1 MKTTRKK
8 PGPRPR
14 RLRRLRRLNLGPSL
28 EQRVALTYL
37 GGFVR
42 TYRTEG
48 RALTGFEAA
57 KIGAAAAVYG
67 KDEIV
72 ALAWRFGLR
81 LTTAAPKEEI
91 LRTFYDALLIEPAF
105 DATGRLVA
113 PRFVYRPAERRF
125 YRKDKED
132 GDRAVPG
139 PRVRANSVSAPV
151 GRGDSAQYTK
161 EKKEE

>member
-14 RLRRLRRLNLGPSL
+14 RLRRLRRLSLGPSL

-37 GGFVR
+37 GGVVR
-42 TYRTEG
+42 AYRTEG

-57 KIGAAAAVYG
+57 KIGAAAVVYG

-81 LTTAAPKEEI
+81 LTAHAPKEEI
-91 LRTFYDALLIEPAF
+91 LRTLYDALLIEPAF
-105 DATGRLVA
+105 DAT
-113 PRFVYRPAERRF
+113 
-125 YRKDKED
+125 
-132 GDRAVPG
+132 
-139 PRVRANSVSAPV
+139 
-151 GRGDSAQYTK
+151 
-161 EKKEE
+161 

>member
-1 MKTTRKK
+1 M
-8 PGPRPR
+8 
-14 RLRRLRRLNLGPSL
+14 RRLRRLNLGPSL

-42 TYRTEG
+42 AYRTEG
-48 RALTGFEAA
+48 RALTGVEAA
-57 KIGAAAAVYG
+57 EIRSAAGLYG
-67 KDEIV
+67 KDEII
-72 ALAWRFGLR
+72 ALAWSFGLR
-81 LTTAAPKEEI
+81 LSAHAPKEEI
-91 LRTFYDALLIEPAF
+91 LRTFYDALLIAPEF

-139 PRVRANSVSAPV
+139 PRFRANSVSAPV